1 MSKIRIVDHWD
12 KFAAGNEL
20 AMDRALNRMAIDI
33 ERQAKMTVPVK
44 KGQLK
49 SSGHHQRMGRL
60 SYVVYFNKEY
70 AAHVEFGVSAHQ
82 IAPKNK
88 GFLAFQIGGK
98 WVYTKKAVM
107 HPGFKGRFYLT
118 DAIKAVVSKDID
130 YIRQEVQNIS
140 V

>member
-1 MSKIRIVDHWD
+1 MSKPKIIDNWD
-12 KFAAGNEL
+12 KFAKGNEQ
-20 AMDRALNRMAIDI
+20 AMDRALARMAIDI
-33 ERQAKMTVPVK
+33 ERLAKMTVPVK

-49 SSGHHQRMGRL
+49 SSGHHQKKGRL

-70 AAHVEFGVSAHQ
+70 AAHVEFGVSAHE
-82 IAPKNK
+82 IRPKNK
-88 GFLAFQIGGK
+88 DFLAFQVNGN

-118 DAIKAVVSKDID
+118 DAIKAIVSKDID
-130 YIRQEVQNIS
+130 YIRREVQNIQ